1 MSRYTYNLQPKGRQ
15 KSFYGKAIVVV
26 TNDKYEN
33 THRLYSYDTQV
44 ACLDLSDKTLKI
56 FGWYS
61 ATTAKHIHSFL
72 LEVFGEDNAELR
84 EAIWAARD
92 LWKCKSFKAFCNESP
107 EIYVE
112 GGVVIIMARNRP
124 SVEISTFSKQ

>member
-1 MSRYTYNLQPKGRQ
+1 MSRYAYNLQPKGHQ

-33 THRLYSYDTQV
+33 THRLYSYATQV

-112 GGVVIIMARNRP
+112 GGVVIIKARNQP
-124 SVEISTFSKQ
+124 SVSNFNLQ

>member
-1 MSRYTYNLQPKGRQ
+1 MSRYAYNLQPKGRQ

-61 ATTAKHIHSFL
+61 ATTAKHIRSFL
-72 LEVFGEDNAELR
+72 LEAFGEDIAEMR

-92 LWKCKSFKAFCNESP
+92 LWKCKSFKEFCNESP

-112 GGVVIIMARNRP
+112 GGVVSIMARNRP
-124 SVEISTFSKQ
+124 SVSNFNLQ

>member
-1 MSRYTYNLQPKGRQ
+1 MSLYAYNLQPKGRQ
-15 KSFYGKAIVVV
+15 KSFYGKAVVVV
-26 TNDKYEN
+26 TNNKYEN
-33 THRLYSYDTQV
+33 TQRLYSYGTQV

-72 LEVFGEDNAELR
+72 LEVFGENYAETR
-84 EAIWAARD
+84 GAIWVARD

-107 EIYVE
+107 EIYVDD
-112 GGVVIIMARNRP
+112 GVVSISAHNQP
-124 SVEISTFSKQ
+124 SVRCFNLQ

>member
-1 MSRYTYNLQPKGRQ
+1 MSRYAYKLQPKGRQ

-56 FGWYS
+56 FG
-61 ATTAKHIHSFL
+61 
-72 LEVFGEDNAELR
+72 
-84 EAIWAARD
+84 
-92 LWKCKSFKAFCNESP
+92 
-107 EIYVE
+107 
-112 GGVVIIMARNRP
+112 
-124 SVEISTFSKQ
+124 

>member
-26 TNDKYEN
+26 TNDKHEN
-33 THRLYSYDTQV
+33 THRLYSYGTQV

-112 GGVVIIMARNRP
+112 GGAVSIMTRNRP
-124 SVEISTFSKQ
+124 SVSNFNLQ

>member
-1 MSRYTYNLQPKGRQ
+1 MSCYSYNLQPKGRQ

-26 TNDKYEN
+26 TNNKYEN
-33 THRLYSYDTQV
+33 THRLYSYGTQV

-72 LEVFGEDNAELR
+72 LEGFGEATAELR
-84 EAIWAARD
+84 EALWAARD
-92 LWKCKSFKAFCNESP
+92 LWKSKSFKAFCNESP

-112 GGVVIIMARNRP
+112 GGVVIITARNQP
-124 SVEISTFSKQ
+124 SVSNFNLQ

>member
-1 MSRYTYNLQPKGRQ
+1 MSRYAYNLQPKGRQ

-26 TNDKYEN
+26 TNDKHEN

-44 ACLDLSDKTLKI
+44 ACLDLSEKTLKI

-61 ATTAKHIHSFL
+61 ATTAKHIRSFL
-72 LEVFGEDNAELR
+72 LEVFGEHNVELR
-84 EAIWAARD
+84 ETIWAARD

-112 GGVVIIMARNRP
+112 GGVVSITARNRP
-124 SVEISTFSKQ
+124 AVRCFNLQ